1 MPRFA
6 NAELGGGLFPMQQ
19 IALKLGKQ
27 EKADEYKKNAKT
39 LGFTFEAPWAGKQ

>member
-6 NAELGGGLFPMQQ
+6 NAELGGGLFLMHQ

-27 EKADEYKKNAKT
+27 EKADEYKMNAKT